1 MCSIVGS
8 FSKQTFKELVTLN
21 QSRGLFSYS
30 FMVFDPT
37 NHKIVS
43 LKQNFGE
50 FPLSIVDEAQSD
62 MYYIGH
68 TQAPTSGLIRDVNR
82 IHPAMSNN
90 QFLFHNGIIKQK
102 DVMRLKSTLGVYE
115 EWDSKLM
122 LLDIQNTSLI
132 ETVNTIDGSFACVYF
147 DGTDLMIFRSAAGTL
162 FIDEKMNIS
171 STKFNDSY
179 RIDKDKVYAL
189 DFKNELREVC
199 AFTSKSSPYF
209 IS

>member
-43 LKQNFGE
+43 LNQNFGE
-50 FPLSIVDEAQSD
+50 FPLSIVDDAQSD

-68 TQAPTSGLIRDVNR
+68 TQSPTSGLIQDVNR

-102 DVMRLKSTLGVYE
+102 DVLRLQSAINVDEK
-115 EWDSKLM
+115 WDSKLM

-132 ETVNTIDGSFACVYF
+132 ETLNTIDGSFACVYF
-147 DGTDLMIFRSAAGTL
+147 DGSELMIFRSAAGTL
-162 FIDEKMNIS
+162 FIDKQMSIS

-189 DFKNELREVC
+189 DFKLGLNEIG

-209 IS
+209 I